1 MYVCRGFL
9 GDHLYRVPRNR
20 VHSCIVNRVPRPST
34 TIGPRTAPQHQ
45 NCTAYR
51 VQFQLMVAL
60 VCHLAVSGYLL
71 GGSWCLWL
79 LLGCAGCLWLPAGC
93 FLGAVGRL
101 LCFCRVPLGCGSCV
115 LATFGR
121 PWAYPGHPIDVG
133 SLGGIPSIPPSPH
146 VSILAH
152 PSIPPS

>member
-1 MYVCRGFL
+1 M
-9 GDHLYRVPRNR
+9 YRVPRNR

-60 VCHLAVSGYLL
+60 VCHLAVSGYSL

-79 LLGCAGCLWLPAGC
+79 LLGRKSPNSSTLFDFSKKYYFSEAWANCPHTLWEYFAPYQ
-93 FLGAVGRL
+93 
-101 LCFCRVPLGCGSCV
+101 S
-115 LATFGR
+115 
-121 PWAYPGHPIDVG
+121 
-133 SLGGIPSIPPSPH
+133 IPSASQMSTTIFLFSGYRLNH
-146 VSILAH
+146 FQKYEVALGICF
-152 PSIPPS
+152 